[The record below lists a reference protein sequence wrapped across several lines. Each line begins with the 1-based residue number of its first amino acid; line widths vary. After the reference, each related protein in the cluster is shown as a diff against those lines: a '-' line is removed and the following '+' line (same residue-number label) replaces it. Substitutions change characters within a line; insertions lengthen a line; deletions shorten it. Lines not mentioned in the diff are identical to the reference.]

1 MRVKELPL
9 REIKVTCLFPPLTLF
24 NDEYAIIAVIT
35 YPYLPLFIRWRM
47 LGADG
52 TRCADR

>member
-35 YPYLPLFIRWRM
+35 
-47 LGADG
+47 
-52 TRCADR
+52 